1 MSDFNDAVFERC
13 RIINEHLLAGAESLA
28 RDEVIKL
35 LDFHTKHGIENYS
48 ELVNH
53 LIRSVGLFPYMKK
66 ESASWEDSYVYN
78 LFEADVGER
87 DPYILHRAQS
97 ELLKNLLE
105 GRDLAVSAPT
115 SFGKSFII
123 DAFIAIKK
131 PKNVILIVPTIALM
145 DETRR
150 RLYRKFSRE
159 YEIITTADAELG
171 EKNILVFPQERALGF
186 YSKIREIDILIV
198 DEFYKSS
205 PELDRERSNALIK
218 CILAFSKLAKQRY
231 FLAPNVDSL
240 NENPLT
246 KGMSFWQVDFKTVF
260 LKEQDFTSEIKN
272 PEDKGHLFLKI
283 LTQEA
288 STKTLVYAGTYPEID
303 RIRTLLLT
311 GFSNQQER
319 EILTSFSAW
328 LIKNYQPD
336 WSLAEL
342 VKRGVGIHNGRLH
355 RSLSQ
360 IQIKLFEEDEGLR
373 TIVSTSSIIEGV
385 NTSAKNVVVWRNRNG
400 NRSLNDFTYKNIIGR
415 GGRMFRHFVGN
426 IFLLDKP
433 PQKSTTLLSL
443 ELPDDLF
450 VEPQL
455 EDKLSLTEEQKVK
468 LALKKEELRRELG
481 ERAYSSIFEE
491 GGFQATK
498 QSQVIGIIRDIK
510 KNPAKWNGLNYVN
523 SEIPNEWDFLLRNFL
538 KNMHYGSSHQIEVLI
553 NYVKICSQNWKKT
566 IPELLEELSEYEVGI
581 DEYFRL
587 EKSMTFNLAN
597 YMADFNVIQKQIL
610 NLNVD
615 MGAFITKISNAF
627 LPPVVF
633 HLEEFGLPRMIAR
646 KIQNVGIF
654 DFEAEGLTVKKAL
667 DWFRK
672 IDQKVFERTPCFDDF
687 DRYILNYF
695 YDGIQ
700 VRT

>member
-283 LTQEA
+283 FICIFG
-288 STKTLVYAGTYPEID
+288 YA
-303 RIRTLLLT
+303 
-311 GFSNQQER
+311 
-319 EILTSFSAW
+319 TS
-328 LIKNYQPD
+328 
-336 WSLAEL
+336 
-342 VKRGVGIHNGRLH
+342 
-355 RSLSQ
+355 
-360 IQIKLFEEDEGLR
+360 
-373 TIVSTSSIIEGV
+373 
-385 NTSAKNVVVWRNRNG
+385 
-400 NRSLNDFTYKNIIGR
+400 
-415 GGRMFRHFVGN
+415 
-426 IFLLDKP
+426 
-433 PQKSTTLLSL
+433 
-443 ELPDDLF
+443 
-450 VEPQL
+450 
-455 EDKLSLTEEQKVK
+455 
-468 LALKKEELRRELG
+468 
-481 ERAYSSIFEE
+481 
-491 GGFQATK
+491 
-498 QSQVIGIIRDIK
+498 
-510 KNPAKWNGLNYVN
+510 
-523 SEIPNEWDFLLRNFL
+523 
-538 KNMHYGSSHQIEVLI
+538 
-553 NYVKICSQNWKKT
+553 
-566 IPELLEELSEYEVGI
+566 
-581 DEYFRL
+581 
-587 EKSMTFNLAN
+587 
-597 YMADFNVIQKQIL
+597 
-610 NLNVD
+610 
-615 MGAFITKISNAF
+615 
-627 LPPVVF
+627 
-633 HLEEFGLPRMIAR
+633 
-646 KIQNVGIF
+646 
-654 DFEAEGLTVKKAL
+654 
-667 DWFRK
+667 
-672 IDQKVFERTPCFDDF
+672 
-687 DRYILNYF
+687 
-695 YDGIQ
+695 
-700 VRT
+700 